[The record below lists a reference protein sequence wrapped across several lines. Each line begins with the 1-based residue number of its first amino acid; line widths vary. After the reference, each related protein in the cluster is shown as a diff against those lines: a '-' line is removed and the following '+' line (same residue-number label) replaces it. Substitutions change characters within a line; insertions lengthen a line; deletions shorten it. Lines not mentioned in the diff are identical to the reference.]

1 MAGKK
6 RTEVEHVWLRN
17 EIFQRFLMFSFH
29 WDIVRETEG
38 FCTKMIWH
46 GYTEIMAQNR
56 QITNPNHNTSE
67 HVFFSSFK
75 QKPTSLCEIP
85 TSFSDNDTPSLHEKG
100 TNFSEFH
107 WLGFC
112 KFF

>member
-38 FCTKMIWH
+38 FCTNRFGMVILKIW
-46 GYTEIMAQNR
+46 
-56 QITNPNHNTSE
+56 
-67 HVFFSSFK
+67 
-75 QKPTSLCEIP
+75 QKIDKS
-85 TSFSDNDTPSLHEKG
+85 
-100 TNFSEFH
+100 
-107 WLGFC
+107 
-112 KFF
+112 